1 MNLLRGLIACA
12 CLVWATAAWAASVRV
27 VDGDTL
33 EWNGETVRLWGIDAP
48 EGSQRCETGEGKSY
62 ACGDA
67 ARDDLERIL
76 NASDLKTCTGKG
88 RDRYKRLI
96 ATCTLQNGQDLGEA
110 LVREGAALDYPRYS
124 KGHYAE
130 AEEAARKQGRGV
142 HQGAFEKP
150 WEWRKTHQR

>member
-1 MNLLRGLIACA
+1 MNLLSGLFACA
-12 CLVWATAAWAASVRV
+12 CLVGAATAWAASARV

-48 EGSQRCETGEGKSY
+48 EGAQRCETGEGKSY

-67 ARDDLERIL
+67 SRAFLERL
-76 NASDLKTCTGKG
+76 LDASDILTCTGKG
-88 RDRYKRLI
+88 RDRYKRLV
-96 ATCTLQNGQDLGEA
+96 ATCTLQDGRDLGEA
-110 LVREGAALDYPRYS
+110 LVRDGAAVDFTRYS

-142 HQGAFEKP
+142 HQGPFEKP
-150 WEWRKTHQR
+150 WDWRKRHPR